1 MQSCSVLDGFIRRAD
16 WKKMSDH
23 IQSGQALKSTPLST
37 KPCYTIWSGGA
48 DSVPC
53 STTNKGKTSPSG
65 LAFFAY
71 YRVFARVP
79 AGSCGVRRAA
89 FLPATSRFYSP
100 FAHSLSDPPHPAQ
113 AKARKA
119 RPSPLFK
126 STGYPRTNQSVFLW
140 PW

>member
-1 MQSCSVLDGFIRRAD
+1 VGEAVEQGRGHLGVAEDGGPFTEA
-16 WKKMSDH
+16 
-23 IQSGQALKSTPLST
+23 Q
-37 KPCYTIWSGGA
+37 
-48 DSVPC
+48 
-53 STTNKGKTSPSG
+53 
-65 LAFFAY
+65 
-71 YRVFARVP
+71 VP

-100 FAHSLSDPPHPAQ
+100 FSHSLSDPPHPAQ

-140 PW
+140 HW